1 MDNIEYKYFTAQ
13 VALNE
18 KYPTRLSEVLFREHE
33 GVLEVRVRRTFEAPN
48 GIWRSEKDPQA
59 AGVSFKTYMKTL
71 RNKAKGLKEV
81 KINTVISTTDGYG
94 YDDEPTADIVI
105 TGWTKKLSNSHK
117 IALKMREVTRKS
129 GGFNPARDKKDAN
142 NDA

>member
-18 KYPTRLSEVLFREHE
+18 KYPTRFSEVLFREHD
-33 GVLEVRVRRTFEAPN
+33 GVLEVRVRRTMDAPEEMYF
-48 GIWRSEKDPQA
+48 GEKTIKS
-59 AGVSFKTYMKTL
+59 AGVSFKAYMKTL
-71 RNKAKGLKEV
+71 RNKSKGLKEV

-94 YDDEPTADIVI
+94 YEETPSATIVI

-117 IALKMREVTRKS
+117 IALQMREVTKKS
-129 GGFNPARDKKDAN
+129 GGFNPARDKKVAN